1 MTTEI
6 TITTER
12 IDDFPLLLETM
23 IRLGLPDILDR
34 HLGRHGL
41 HQGLSWGWIATIW
54 LAHILTQSDH
64 RKRPVQAWVRQA
76 KETIERITGQQVRE
90 LDFTDDRLTLL
101 LRRLSKPATWEA
113 VERELGRNI
122 LRVYELAPRSEER
135 RVGKECR
142 SRWSPYH

>member
-1 MTTEI
+1 MTPKQAPDTLI
-6 TITTER
+6 ISER
-12 IDDFPLLLETM
+12 VDDFPLLLAIM
-23 IRLGLPDILDR
+23 MKWGLPEIIDR

-54 LAHILTQSDH
+54 LAHMLTQSDH

-76 KETIERITGQQVRE
+76 KETIERISGQQVRE

-113 VERELGRNI
+113 VERGVGRNI
-122 LRVYELAPRSEER
+122 LRVDALTRGR
-135 RVGKECR
+135 
-142 SRWSPYH
+142 